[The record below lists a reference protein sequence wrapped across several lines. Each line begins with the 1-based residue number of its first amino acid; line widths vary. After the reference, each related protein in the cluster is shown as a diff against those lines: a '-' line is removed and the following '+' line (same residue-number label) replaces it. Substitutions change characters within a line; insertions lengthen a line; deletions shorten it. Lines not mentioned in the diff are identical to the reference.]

1 MQRRRFL
8 GLSGAAALGVLLGFN
23 LDGDAAA
30 PAHTRPF
37 NAWIRILAGGRTIL
51 LVAKAEMGQGVFT
64 ALPMLLAEELDV
76 DWASVE
82 VRQAPVDP
90 ALYDH
95 LTVGS
100 NSIQSLWLPL
110 RRAGAL
116 GRHQLMRAAALRWQV
131 AVEHCRTD
139 RGTVVGPR
147 GEQLT
152 YAELVQDAASLAL
165 TPGAQVPLKPSGRF
179 RMIGTPLPSVLSA
192 SQIDGSASY
201 GLDVRRPGLLRAVIA
216 RCPTLGGS
224 LRSFQDDAARSV
236 AGVEAVFAL
245 PATGRDSFTRGGVAV
260 VAKNTWQ
267 AMEGRRRL
275 GLHWAPSQASAV
287 SSDQV
292 LAALHASVDRIGG
305 VVAQTGDPM
314 TLLAQRGR
322 VVEARF
328 ELPFLAHATLEPM
341 NATIHVQGSAVEAW
355 LPTQNAA
362 AARQAIARVLRRPP
376 ASVRLHQTLMGGGF
390 GRRDATDFAVEAAQV
405 AERMPAPVQLVW
417 SREDDVQFDRYR
429 PMAVHR
435 LQAALG
441 ADGLPIAWLDRL
453 SSVSIGAF
461 LDPPGSADPAATEVG
476 GARDIPYQ
484 VGAFRLEYTPVKCRV
499 PVGWWRSVEDSVNA
513 FAVECFIDDLAA
525 AAGQDACR
533 YRLALLRGARRV
545 PERDGAVIETERLR
559 HVLMDAADQADW
571 GRQREA
577 GQALGLAC
585 HFCRGS
591 YIAVVAKISADSGR
605 VRVRQLW
612 TAVDCGFP
620 VNPLGLTAQIEGG
633 LQFGVSAALHEAITL
648 DKGHV
653 MQSNFHDYPV
663 LRMAESPAVR
673 VRIIDSTRPP
683 SGAGEL
689 AVPVVAPAIAN
700 AVFALTGRRPRS
712 LPIRIENFTA
722 TTARPDDGVR
732 QRRDP
737 ASGA

>member
-8 GLSGAAALGVLLGFN
+8 GLSGAALRHSACCWDLN
-23 LDGDAAA
+23 LDADPAA
-30 PAHTRPF
+30 PGESKPF
-37 NAWIRILAGGRTIL
+37 NSWIRILPNGRTIL

-76 DWASVE
+76 DWTSVE
-82 VRQAPVDP
+82 VQQAPVDP
-90 ALYDH
+90 AHFDH

-116 GRHQLMRAAALRWQV
+116 GRHQLMRAAARRWH
-131 AVEHCRTD
+131 APTAHCRTD

-147 GEQLT
+147 GQRLS
-152 YAELVQDAASLAL
+152 YAELVDAAASLAL
-165 TPGAQVPLKPSGRF
+165 PPAAQVPLKPSGRF
-179 RMIGTPLPSVLSA
+179 RLIGTPLRSVLSA
-192 SQIDGSASY
+192 SQVDGSACY

-216 RCPTLGGS
+216 RCPTIGGS
-224 LRSFQDDAARSV
+224 LRSFLDDAARSV
-236 AGVEAVFAL
+236 AGVEAVFAI

-260 VAKNTWQ
+260 IATNTWQ

-275 GLHWAPSQASAV
+275 DIHWAPSQDSAP
-287 SSDQV
+287 SSAQV
-292 LAALHASVDRIGG
+292 LAALHASVDRVGD
-305 VVAQTGDPM
+305 VVAEIGDPL
-314 TLLAQRGR
+314 TLLAQSGR
-322 VVEARF
+322 VIEARF
-328 ELPFLAHATLEPM
+328 ELPFLAHATMEPM
-341 NATIHVQGSAVEAW
+341 NATVHVHGSAVEAW

-362 AARQAIARVLRRPP
+362 AARQAIARVLRRPQE
-376 ASVRLHQTLMGGGF
+376 SVQLHQTLVGGGF

-405 AERMPAPVQLVW
+405 AERMTAPVQLVW

-461 LDPPGSADPAATEVG
+461 LDPPDSADPAATSRWAVRAAFRTRWVQFAWNTRRSNAGCRSDG
-476 GARDIPYQ
+476 GARS
-484 VGAFRLEYTPVKCRV
+484 RTPTT
-499 PVGWWRSVEDSVNA
+499 A

-525 AAGQDACR
+525 AARQDACK
-533 YRLALLRGARRV
+533 YRLALLTGARRV

-559 HVLMDAADQADW
+559 RVLMDAAEQADW
-571 GRQREA
+571 DRRIGT
-577 GQALGLAC
+577 GQTLGLAC

-591 YIAVVAKISADSGR
+591 YIALIAKISVDLGR
-605 VRVRQLW
+605 VKVRQLW
-612 TAVDCGFP
+612 TAVDCGFA
-620 VNPLGLTAQIEGG
+620 VNPLGLAAQIEGG

-648 DKGHV
+648 DDGHV
-653 MQSNFHDYPV
+653 VQSNFNDYPV
-663 LRMAESPAVR
+663 LRMSESPAVQ

-700 AVFALTGRRPRS
+700 AVFALTGDRPRS
-712 LPIRIENFTA
+712 LPIRIIE
-722 TTARPDDGVR
+722 AR
-732 QRRDP
+732 
-737 ASGA
+737 